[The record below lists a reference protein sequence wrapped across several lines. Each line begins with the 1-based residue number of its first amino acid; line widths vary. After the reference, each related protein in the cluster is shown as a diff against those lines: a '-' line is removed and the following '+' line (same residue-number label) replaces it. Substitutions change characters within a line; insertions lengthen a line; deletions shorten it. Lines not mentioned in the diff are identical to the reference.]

1 MKKTVFVLILA
12 IVLLAVFGPDAKAQ
26 GLKEA
31 STSCNIVYSGTFK
44 ALPMGQERLQFTYEI
59 MGVAIGDTPEDF
71 HHNASFRCVGGFHAV
86 KGEFKDDSGSCVFT
100 RPDGDKIF
108 STYKAAGKMGGEAR
122 GTFTIVGGTGKL
134 WSAYRVTASFR
145 DLLCGLLPK
154 ERSRA
159 MPGGRASINCHK

>member
-108 STYKAAGKMGGEAR
+108 STYKAAGKMGGEAK

-134 WSAYRVTASFR
+134 VGIQGDGEFPRFAVRPAAEGTFQGYARWKGQYK
-145 DLLCGLLPK
+145 LP
-154 ERSRA
+154 
-159 MPGGRASINCHK
+159 